1 MNSRCIMQIHGPT
14 MEHLS
19 NTKRQLE
26 IEMNSSTDNPLV
38 FEDGMPP
45 LPIIR
50 FFELIADSCMNVNRC
65 M

>member
-1 MNSRCIMQIHGPT
+1 

-38 FEDGMPP
+38 FEDG
-45 LPIIR
+45 
-50 FFELIADSCMNVNRC
+50 EEV
-65 M
+65 